1 MSAKIRHNK
10 KRNTIFIYEAL
21 VRNLTKATIEK
32 DFDTRKEILDIMKES
47 FLPSSALAREL
58 KIYQNILETKDVE
71 PVWELFTL

>member
-32 DFDTRKEILDIMKES
+32 DFITRKQIFYFGFGKY
-47 FLPSSALAREL
+47 FFCQP
-58 KIYQNILETKDVE
+58 
-71 PVWELFTL
+71 